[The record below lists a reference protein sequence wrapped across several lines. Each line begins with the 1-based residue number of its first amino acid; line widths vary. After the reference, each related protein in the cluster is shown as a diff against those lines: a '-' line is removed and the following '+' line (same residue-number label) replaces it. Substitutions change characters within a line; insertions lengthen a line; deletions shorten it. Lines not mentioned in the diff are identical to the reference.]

1 MSLKVSDLQTY
12 FYVRE
17 GVVKAVDGVS
27 FELKKG
33 ETMGIVGE
41 SGCGKSV
48 TALSILR
55 LIPEPGRIVG
65 GKIVFEGE
73 DLLQK
78 TEEEMRKIRGARIA
92 MIFQNPATSLNPV
105 FTVGFQIGEAIDLH
119 QDIPDSQIPEKAV
132 EMLKVVGIPEPGK
145 RAGEYPHVFSGGM
158 RQRAMIA
165 MSLSCNPS
173 LLIADEPTTALDVTI
188 QAQILEL
195 MKELRNSFG
204 ASILLITHDIG
215 LIAELTEK
223 VAVMYS
229 GHIVEN
235 AATEMLFENPCH
247 PYTQGLM
254 ASIPKPDIDVERLAT
269 IPGVVPDA
277 LNPPSGCRF
286 HPRCPKAMDICME
299 EQPRT
304 IEIEA
309 GHTVSCFLFNQGKE
323 N

>member
-1 MSLKVSDLQTY
+1 MSLQVSDLQTY

-27 FELKKG
+27 FEMKKG

-55 LIPEPGRIVG
+55 LVPDPGRIVG

-78 TEEEMRKIRGARIA
+78 TDDEMRKIRGGRIA

-119 QDIPDSQIPEKAV
+119 QDLPESQVPEKAV
-132 EMLKVVGIPEPGK
+132 EMLKVVGIPEAQK

-195 MKELRNSFG
+195 MKELRTSFG

-235 AATEMLFENPCH
+235 ASTEALFGNPCH
-247 PYTQGLM
+247 PYTQGLI
-254 ASIPKPDIDVERLAT
+254 ASIPKPDVDVERLAT

-277 LNPPSGCRF
+277 LNPPTGCRF
-286 HPRCPKAMDICME
+286 HPRCPKAMDMCK
-299 EQPRT
+299 QKDPRT
-304 IEIEA
+304 MEVEA
-309 GHTVSCFLFNQGKE
+309 GHTVSCFLFGEAK
-323 N
+323 

>member
-1 MSLKVSDLQTY
+1 MSLQVSDLQTY

-27 FELKKG
+27 FEMKKG

-55 LIPEPGRIVG
+55 LVADPGRIVG

-73 DLLQK
+73 DLLRK
-78 TEEEMRKIRGARIA
+78 TDDEMRKIRGGRIA

-105 FTVGFQIGEAIDLH
+105 FTVGFQIGEAIGLH
-119 QDIPDSQIPEKAV
+119 QDLPESQVPEKAV
-132 EMLKVVGIPEPGK
+132 EMLKVVGIPEPRK

-215 LIAELTEK
+215 LVAELAEK

-235 AATEMLFENPCH
+235 ASTEALFENPCH
-247 PYTQGLM
+247 PYTQGLI
-254 ASIPKPDIDVERLAT
+254 ASIPKPDVDVERLAT

-277 LNPPSGCRF
+277 LNPPTGCHF
-286 HPRCPKAMDICME
+286 HPRCPKAMDICKKE
-299 EQPRT
+299 DPRT
-304 IEIEA
+304 REVEA
-309 GHTVSCFLFNQGKE
+309 GHTVSCFLFGDA
-323 N
+323 